1 MHGTLSP
8 RFPPHAAAL
17 PTVSPATE
25 PLTGFLAPPP
35 DTDALPAWPG
45 SGRAPGGA
53 PTACGSRLLLLFQ
66 LSKGC
71 QCERQLIWLQR
82 LQKTLFDLCIQSQR
96 THLLAVCS
104 PKLALVGAT
113 TINGIFSLASRVVQ
127 MPQSP
132 TTSTTHDPLQ

>member
-1 MHGTLSP
+1 M
-8 RFPPHAAAL
+8 
-17 PTVSPATE
+17 
-25 PLTGFLAPPP
+25 APPP
-35 DTDALPAWPG
+35 VTFALPAWRG
-45 SGRAPGGA
+45 LVRAPGGA

-127 MPQSP
+127 MQQSP